1 MYFNRFNCKI
11 DFIKRRKT
19 EGTLTF
25 KIKKQNL
32 EKVKKALETIDADQM
47 AEDNPIVLGN
57 ILTISK
63 MQQKINMFRSVMIA
77 QLLLD
82 LVMALEIIHLIRQ

>member
-1 MYFNRFNCKI
+1 MI
-11 DFIKRRKT
+11 SLKRRKT

>member
-1 MYFNRFNCKI
+1 M
-11 DFIKRRKT
+11 
-19 EGTLTF
+19 TF

>member
-1 MYFNRFNCKI
+1 LI
-11 DFIKRRKT
+11 SLKRRKT

>member
-1 MYFNRFNCKI
+1 
-11 DFIKRRKT
+11 
-19 EGTLTF
+19 LTF

>member
-1 MYFNRFNCKI
+1 LI
-11 DFIKRRKT
+11 SLKRRKT

-77 QLLLD
+77 QLLID